1 MQEINTYKLYQ
12 LDLAPQTRTP
22 QECIERYLETGDA
35 AFFAQFLHWHES
47 AINAKADEFAQ
58 KYAMQAHFEDF
69 KQACVQG
76 LLEALDGYEKEKG
89 PFVPYAERTVERAIH
104 DYVRTMRTGC
114 SVPNDTEYYLLRK
127 AMRLFAEHGEKTDD
141 ATIAAIA
148 AAIHREPKTALE
160 MIRSGMQNMRI
171 LELDRETDGEDD
183 EPMEIGSLSDEPS
196 ALFFQAY
203 QMDALYDAF
212 QELDY
217 KEREMLARHYGF
229 CPECFSVKDKDGRPL
244 PKETM
249 RTLCWISDSPR
260 RTRWRKHASGRWRK
274 CKRQCGEQQSGL
286 GAIKTTLIELF
297 VIALPQR

>member
-1 MQEINTYKLYQ
+1 MLEINTYKLYQ
-12 LDLAPQTRTP
+12 LDPAPQTRTP

-35 AFFAQFLHWHES
+35 GFFAQFLHWHEPE
-47 AINAKADEFAQ
+47 INKKAKKFEQQFAVQ
-58 KYAMQAHFEDF
+58 GHFPDL

-76 LLEALDGYEKEKG
+76 MLEALDGYEKEKG
-89 PFVPYAERTVERAIH
+89 PFIPYAERTVERAMH

-141 ATIAAIA
+141 ETVAAIA
-148 AAIHREPKTALE
+148 AAIHREPKTTLE
-160 MIRSGMQNMRI
+160 LIRSGMRNMRI
-171 LELDRETDGEDD
+171 LELDREAGDEDD

-212 QELDY
+212 QKLDY

-244 PKETM
+244 PKETYEDIM
-249 RTLCWISDSPR
+249 LDFGLSSPD
-260 RTRWRKHASGRWRK
+260 TVEKT
-274 CKRQCGEQQSGL
+274 CKRALEKIRK
-286 GAIKTTLIELF
+286 AI
-297 VIALPQR
+297 Q

>member
-1 MQEINTYKLYQ
+1 MSEVNTYMLYQ
-12 LDLAPQTRTP
+12 LNPAPQQRAP

-35 AFFAQFLHWHES
+35 GFFAQFLHWHEPE
-47 AINAKADEFAQ
+47 INKKAKKFEWQ
-58 KYAMQAHFEDF
+58 YAVQGHFPDL

-89 PFVPYAERTVERAIH
+89 PFIPYAERTVERAMH

-127 AMRLFAEHGEKTDD
+127 AMRLFVEYGEKTDD
-141 ATIAAIA
+141 ETIAAIA
-148 AAIHREPKTALE
+148 ADIHRKPKTALE
-160 MIRSGMQNMRI
+160 MIRSGMQNMQV
-171 LELDRETDGEDD
+171 LELDREADDEDD
-183 EPMEIGSLSDEPS
+183 EPMEIGTLSDEPS

-212 QELDY
+212 RGLDY

-244 PKETM
+244 PKETYEDIM
-249 RTLCWISDSPR
+249 LDFGLSSPD
-260 RTRWRKHASGRWRK
+260 TVEKT
-274 CKRQCGEQQSGL
+274 CKRALEKIRK
-286 GAIKTTLIELF
+286 AI
-297 VIALPQR
+297 Q

>member
-12 LDLAPQTRTP
+12 LDPAPQTRTP

-35 AFFAQFLHWHES
+35 GFFAQFLHWHEPE
-47 AINAKADEFAQ
+47 INRKAKKFERQ
-58 KYAMQAHFEDF
+58 YAVQGHFPDL

-89 PFVPYAERTVERAIH
+89 PFIPYAERTVERAMH
-104 DYVRTMRTGC
+104 DYIRTMRTGC
-114 SVPNDTEYYLLRK
+114 SVPSDTEYYLLRK

-141 ATIAAIA
+141 ETVAAIA
-148 AAIHREPKTALE
+148 DAIHREPKTTLE
-160 MIRSGMQNMRI
+160 MIQSGMQNMRV
-171 LELDRETDGEDD
+171 LELDRETGDEDD
-183 EPMEIGSLSDEPS
+183 EPVEIGSLIDEPS

-212 QELDY
+212 RGLDH

-244 PKETM
+244 PKETYEDIM
-249 RTLCWISDSPR
+249 LDFGLSSPD
-260 RTRWRKHASGRWRK
+260 TVEKT
-274 CKRQCGEQQSGL
+274 CKRALEKIRK
-286 GAIKTTLIELF
+286 AIK
-297 VIALPQR
+297 

>member
-1 MQEINTYKLYQ
+1 MLEINTYKLYQ
-12 LDLAPQTRTP
+12 LDPAPQQRTP

-35 AFFAQFLHWHES
+35 GFFAQFLHWHEPE
-47 AINAKADEFAQ
+47 INKKAKKFEQ
-58 KYAMQAHFEDF
+58 QYAVQGHFPDL

-89 PFVPYAERTVERAIH
+89 PFVPYAECTVERAMH

-127 AMRLFAEHGEKTDD
+127 AMRLFAEHGEKADD
-141 ATIAAIA
+141 ETVAAIA

-160 MIRSGMQNMRI
+160 MIRSGTQNMRV
-171 LELDRETDGEDD
+171 LELDRETDDEDD

-196 ALFFQAY
+196 ALFFQTY

-212 QELDY
+212 RGLDY

-229 CPECFSVKDKDGRPL
+229 CPECFSVRDKDGRPL
-244 PKETM
+244 
-249 RTLCWISDSPR
+249 
-260 RTRWRKHASGRWRK
+260 
-274 CKRQCGEQQSGL
+274 
-286 GAIKTTLIELF
+286 
-297 VIALPQR
+297 

>member
-1 MQEINTYKLYQ
+1 MPEQNTYKLYQ
-12 LDLAPQTRTP
+12 LDPAPQTRTP

-35 AFFAQFLHWHES
+35 GFFAQFLHWHEPE
-47 AINAKADEFAQ
+47 INRKAKKFERQ
-58 KYAMQAHFEDF
+58 YAVQGHFPDL

-76 LLEALDGYEKEKG
+76 MFEALDSYEKEKG
-89 PFVPYAERTVERAIH
+89 PFVPYAERTVERAMH

-141 ATIAAIA
+141 ETIAAIA

-160 MIRSGMQNMRI
+160 MVRSGMQNMRI
-171 LELDRETDGEDD
+171 LELDRETGNEDD
-183 EPMEIGSLSDEPS
+183 EPIEIGSLIDEPS

-212 QELDY
+212 RGLDY

-244 PKETM
+244 PKETYEDIM
-249 RTLCWISDSPR
+249 LDFGLSSPD
-260 RTRWRKHASGRWRK
+260 TVEKT
-274 CKRQCGEQQSGL
+274 CKR
-286 GAIKTTLIELF
+286 
-297 VIALPQR
+297 ALEKIRKALAE